1 MPPEIVVPG
10 RPPSSQP
17 GCNMFGVLEPGKI
30 GLSFR
35 EKLEGCGGID
45 PIPSMRGAFRL
56 AYAALRWLWRAV
68 VLRQGG

>member
-1 MPPEIVVPG
+1 
-10 RPPSSQP
+10 
-17 GCNMFGVLEPGKI
+17 MFGVLEPGKI

-35 EKLEGCGGID
+35 KKLEGCGGID